1 MDRHADGT
9 VTAHFNKLSNY
20 TKKQPSQTCDM
31 LIGADGLKSP
41 VRASLIGDGLP
52 RYTGKTIYRG
62 LCKVPALIRDGS
74 TVCNA
79 GNAVSNF
86 ICYPISDAMRKD
98 GETHCNWGFAIV
110 RPEPD
115 GVENWTNLVS
125 VDSIRNDL
133 AKLGQNTFGGL
144 TPLQIA
150 ERTEK
155 IIGWAMFDREPLKSF
170 DFGSVTLLGDAAHPL
185 LPYGSQGATQ
195 AIMDAEALGVC
206 FQRAMAEG
214 KGITGA
220 VKLYSD
226 LRCEVTGKIVLA
238 NREMGSTAVLKVV
251 EEKCNGLSRDE
262 KVKWI
267 QEHGQGLF
275 NDIIQSY
282 RKSMPKSVRV
292 TAQSRL

>member
-1 MDRHADGT
+1 M
-9 VTAHFNKLSNY
+9 
-20 TKKQPSQTCDM
+20 
-31 LIGADGLKSP
+31 
-41 VRASLIGDGLP
+41 P

-62 LCKVPALIRDGS
+62 LCEVPALIRDGA

-79 GNAVSNF
+79 GNATSNF
-86 ICYPISDAMRKD
+86 ICYPISEGQRMDSK
-98 GETHCNWGFAIV
+98 THCNWGFAIV
-110 RPEPD
+110 RPEPG
-115 GVENWTNLVS
+115 GVENWTNLVT
-125 VDSIRNDL
+125 VEDIREDL

-144 TPLQIA
+144 TPLEIA

-155 IIGWAMFDREPLKSF
+155 IIGWAMFDREPLNSF

-206 FQRAMAEG
+206 FQQAMAEG
-214 KGITGA
+214 KGVQGA

-226 LRCEVTGKIVLA
+226 HRCEVTGKIVLA
-238 NREMGSTAVLKVV
+238 NREMGSTAVLRVV
-251 EEKCNGLSRDE
+251 EEKCAGLSRED
-262 KVKWI
+262 KTSWI

-292 TAQSRL
+292 SAQNRL